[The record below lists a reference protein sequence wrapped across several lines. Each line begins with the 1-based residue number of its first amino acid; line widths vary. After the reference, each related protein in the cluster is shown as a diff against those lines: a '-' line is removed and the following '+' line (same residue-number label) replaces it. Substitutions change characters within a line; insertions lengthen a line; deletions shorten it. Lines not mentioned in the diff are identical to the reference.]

1 MKGQFGDECSEVGC
15 PGTMNCEFF
24 ALSYRQPGEVKQLS
38 VISMTSKLY
47 SVAILFQHVE
57 DKGGCW

>member
-1 MKGQFGDECSEVGC
+1 
-15 PGTMNCEFF
+15 MNCEFF